1 MVKDSIEELRKEIE
15 KIDDEI
21 LSLAAKR
28 MELAESVGKIKKQN
42 QKPIKNFAV
51 EKRIIERIRKKSA
64 QLGTYKELGE
74 GLVKI
79 LIEYSCKRQN
89 EIYHS
94 NLTPSETTQNWTI
107 IGGSGNMGH
116 WFAEFSHTLGHR
128 VTIQDTKEPVDM
140 NPDWTFERDLR
151 TSIANAQVIILAT
164 PMLSTGK
171 VLREITDSETK
182 AIVIELCS
190 LKSPVKE
197 AVKYAREKGIN
208 LISIHPMFGPGTEFL
223 LGKNLILCKSDY
235 DSEVYDTVKSFIS
248 STPVNLMEIDFDKH
262 DNYMR
267 YILGSSHLIN
277 LIYARLIDN
286 SSIALKSLEKVSG
299 TTFQNQIDVTRNV
312 VDENIDLYFDIQILN
327 DSTNIL
333 FGELNKIIGEFEVAL
348 AKKDREDFRRMMKK
362 SKDFFSV

>member
-1 MVKDSIEELRKEIE
+1 
-15 KIDDEI
+15 
-21 LSLAAKR
+21 
-28 MELAESVGKIKKQN
+28 
-42 QKPIKNFAV
+42 
-51 EKRIIERIRKKSA
+51 
-64 QLGTYKELGE
+64 
-74 GLVKI
+74 
-79 LIEYSCKRQN
+79 
-89 EIYHS
+89 
-94 NLTPSETTQNWTI
+94 
-107 IGGSGNMGH
+107 
-116 WFAEFSHTLGHR
+116 
-128 VTIQDTKEPVDM
+128 
-140 NPDWTFERDLR
+140 
-151 TSIANAQVIILAT
+151 
-164 PMLSTGK
+164 MLSTGK

-262 DNYMR
+262 DNYTR
-267 YILGSSHLIN
+267 YISPSHLIN